1 MEAKALATLMFA
13 ITGGSACGIS
23 GEHDLFIQTTGCTPN
38 SGPAPWWDQPGLLSY
53 TSATY

>member
-53 TSATY
+53 ISATY